1 MKNKTKCP
9 ICKKKKF
16 KKFFKSKISLT
27 SDRNLVKKNSDVGYC
42 YKCKVILNSTGCRN
56 QKKFYY
62 DEYNLL
68 GKKANEEFRIYS
80 EKNSGS
86 ESEIMANYF
95 FENYKKPH
103 EGKLLEVGAGKG
115 LFLKHINKLLPKMDL
130 YGLEPSKNAARYF
143 KKNLPKVKFDQN
155 SLELSKF
162 KKMKFDVIVSTG
174 VIEHVN
180 NPDEFL
186 KITCKL
192 LKPNGTMFLCLP
204 NFESKVDDLILYD
217 HLSKLTKYSLNLM
230 FDKHNLKLMKQNIS
244 KKRVWIWNVLKKVN
258 NKIKL
263 KRNNNDIKILK
274 QHVLNFNKMDNAY
287 LSYTDKKKDLTFYGI
302 GNSGFYF
309 YFKYLN
315 KFKNKIKYIVLDNDS
330 LRNSYLFG
338 AKIISRKDI
347 KKYNINSIYI
357 SANPCYHS
365 LMRKKLK
372 DINFQ
377 GKIYN

>member
-1 MKNKTKCP
+1 MSIINICP

-16 KKFFKSKISLT
+16 KKFFKSNISLT
-27 SDRNLVKKNSDVGYC
+27 SDRNLIKKNSDVGYC
-42 YKCKVILNSTGCRN
+42 YNCKIILNSTGCRN

-68 GKKANEEFRIYS
+68 GKKVDEEFRIYS

-95 FENYKKPH
+95 FENYKNSH
-103 EGKLLEVGAGKG
+103 NGKLLEIGAGKG

-130 YGLEPSKNAARYF
+130 YGLEPSKNAAHYF

-155 SLELSKF
+155 LLELSKF
-162 KKMKFDVIVSTG
+162 RKLKFDVIVSTG

-186 KITCKL
+186 KITSEL
-192 LKPNGTMFLCLP
+192 LKPNGTIFLCLP

-217 HLSKLTKYSLNLM
+217 HLSKLTKYSLNLI
-230 FDKHNLKLMKQNIS
+230 FDKYNLKLVKQNIS
-244 KKRVWIWNVLKKVN
+244 KKRVWIWNVLNKVN
-258 NKIKL
+258 TKTKK
-263 KRNNNDIKILK
+263 KRANNDIKILK
-274 QHVLNFNKMDNAY
+274 QNVFDFNKMDASY
-287 LSYTDKKKDLTFYGI
+287 LKYTNKKKDLIFYGI

-309 YFKYLN
+309 YFKYLK
-315 KFKNKIKYIVLDNDS
+315 KFKSKIKYIVLDNDS

-347 KKYNINSIYI
+347 KKYNINDIYI

-365 LMRKKLK
+365 LMKKKLK
-372 DINFQ
+372 EINFK

>member
-1 MKNKTKCP
+1 M
-9 ICKKKKF
+9 
-16 KKFFKSKISLT
+16 
-27 SDRNLVKKNSDVGYC
+27 
-42 YKCKVILNSTGCRN
+42 ILNSTGCRN
-56 QKKFYY
+56 QKEFYY

-80 EKNSGS
+80 DKNSGS

-130 YGLEPSKNAARYF
+130 YGLEPSKNAAHYF

-162 KKMKFDVIVSTG
+162 RKMKFDVIVSTG

-186 KITCKL
+186 KITSKL

-230 FDKHNLKLMKQNIS
+230 FDRYNLKLMKQNIS
-244 KKRVWIWNVLKKVN
+244 KKRVWIWYVLKKVN

-287 LSYTDKKKDLTFYGI
+287 LRYTDKKENLTFYGI

-338 AKIISRKDI
+338 AKIISRTDI

-372 DINFQ
+372 DINFR

>member
-1 MKNKTKCP
+1 MNNKTKCP

-16 KKFFKSKISLT
+16 KKFFQSKISLT

-130 YGLEPSKNAARYF
+130 YGLEPSKNAAHYF

-162 KKMKFDVIVSTG
+162 RKMKFDVIVSTG

-230 FDKHNLKLMKQNIS
+230 FDKHNLKLIKQNIS

-287 LSYTDKKKDLTFYGI
+287 LRYTDKKKDLTFYGI

-315 KFKNKIKYIVLDNDS
+315 KFKNKIKYILLDNDS

>member
-16 KKFFKSKISLT
+16 KKFFRSKISLT

-80 EKNSGS
+80 DKNSGS

-130 YGLEPSKNAARYF
+130 YGLEPSKNAAHYF
-143 KKNLPKVKFDQN
+143 KKNLPTVKFDQN

-162 KKMKFDVIVSTG
+162 RKMKFDVIVSTG

-186 KITCKL
+186 KITSKL
-192 LKPNGTMFLCLP
+192 LNPNGTMFLCLP

-244 KKRVWIWNVLKKVN
+244 KKRVWIWNILKKTN
-258 NKIKL
+258 NKIKI

-372 DINFQ
+372 DINFR